1 MAIII
6 TISSAMFLTA
16 NRMSTEAQMANA
28 SMMIGTVSL
37 RNVLSSAGA
46 IQIARLSSIKSI
58 PTMLGARRKMETS
71 WVGKS
76 VLFTHQTTCVPQAIT
91 PDMATAK
98 DPRSRLREIHA
109 REDWIQSSCRRLF
122 LF

>member
-1 MAIII
+1 
-6 TISSAMFLTA
+6 MFLTA

-76 VLFTHQTTCVPQAIT
+76 VLFTHQNKFVKQLIT
-91 PDMATAK
+91 SDMATAK
-98 DPRSRLREIHA
+98 DLRSRLRRIPA
-109 REDWIQSSCRRLF
+109 Q
-122 LF
+122 